1 MASHVKSEEAET
13 LNDDSTLRKV
23 ILALLLCISSAI
35 ASLAVLQFGGNI
47 DMTIMTVTDITW
59 DGHSERVQ

>member
-1 MASHVKSEEAET
+1 MASHVKAEEAET

-23 ILALLLCISSAI
+23 ILALLCISSAI

-47 DMTIMTVTDITW
+47 DITVTDITW
-59 DGHSERVQ
+59 DEHSERVQ